1 MVWRE
6 ESDMVCTSDG
16 VTGSVHTA
24 SQKKAEMETN
34 SFCFIVVNTLILT
47 HGAVVTCVT
56 IQVV

>member
-1 MVWRE
+1 MTWRE
-6 ESDMVCTSDG
+6 ESDIVCASDG

-34 SFCFIVVNTLILT
+34 MFHLT